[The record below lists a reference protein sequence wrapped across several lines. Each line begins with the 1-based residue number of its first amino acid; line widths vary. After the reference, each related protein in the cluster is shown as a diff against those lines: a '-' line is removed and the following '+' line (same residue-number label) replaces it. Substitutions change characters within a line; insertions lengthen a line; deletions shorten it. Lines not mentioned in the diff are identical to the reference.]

1 MGLRVDLVSLVRI
14 EVPTSFESLG
24 CLAIL
29 NIMGLRELVR
39 SIDGSPDKYK
49 VLVTSA

>member
-1 MGLRVDLVSLVRI
+1 MSLVRI

-24 CLAIL
+24 CLVIL
-29 NIMGLRELVR
+29 NIIGLSELVR